1 MAILEPVE
9 LSHGGK
15 RRYRVI
21 NPATL
26 GYLYDIECEDQ
37 EGVHATVARARQ
49 AQLQWAALPVSERI
63 AHIKRLRTVI
73 LDRQDDI
80 INTVI
85 RESGKAPQ
93 DALQAEIYNTVSQI
107 GYWCTRARKTLAPHT
122 LKAPGVLRFLKK
134 VRIVYKPLGVVG
146 IISPWNA
153 PFCLTAN
160 YTIQALL
167 AGNAVVAKGSEITP
181 HSAHILEKLCLEA
194 GLPEGL
200 VTVLIGDGETGAALC
215 NAAIDKL
222 SFTGSVS
229 TGKKVAMACVNK
241 LIPFT
246 LELGGNDAMIVCSDA
261 DIDDAAHA
269 AVWGSCLNSGHV
281 CVATERIYVEA
292 PVYAELVEKV
302 TTLAAGLKQGQE
314 HGAEESVGAVFWNRQ
329 MEIIEGHVTQAIS
342 RGARMLTGGRDTE
355 RNGLYYKPTVIVD
368 ADEDSDLVKKE
379 TFGPIITVI
388 KVDSVEEAIRRANN
402 APYGLHGSVWTAD
415 ERRGIAIAERIES
428 GAIAINDL
436 GIVAGIPSAPFAGIK
451 ESGFGSVNGED
462 ALRAYTQPMPI
473 ILGKYRGRDGG
484 FPYNKKKIDQMKSL
498 MKFMWQGRVGR
509 LLFK

>member
-1 MAILEPVE
+1 MAILEPAD
-9 LSHGGK
+9 LTTGGK
-15 RRYRVI
+15 RRYRVT

-26 GYLYDIECEDQ
+26 EYLYDIECEDRD
-37 EGVHATVARARQ
+37 GVNAAVARARE
-49 AQLQWAALPVSERI
+49 AQTGWAALPVAARI
-63 AHIKRLRTVI
+63 AHIRRLRTVI
-73 LDRQDDI
+73 LERQDDVI
-80 INTVI
+80 ETVI

-107 GYWCTRARKTLAPHT
+107 GYWCTQARKTLAPRT
-122 LKAPGVLRFLKK
+122 VKAPGVLRFLKK

-167 AGNAVVAKGSEITP
+167 AGNAVVAKGSEVTP
-181 HSAHILEKLCLEA
+181 HSAHILERLCLEA
-194 GLPEGL
+194 GLPAGL

-215 NAAIDKL
+215 DADIDKL
-222 SFTGSVS
+222 SFTGSVR
-229 TGKKVAMACVNK
+229 TGKIVARACVDK

-246 LELGGNDAMIVCSDA
+246 LELGGNDAMIVCADA
-261 DIDDAAHA
+261 DIEDAAHA

-281 CVATERIYVEA
+281 CVGTERIYVEA
-292 PVYAELVEKV
+292 PVYEAFVERV
-302 TTLAAGLKQGQE
+302 TALAAGLKQGQE
-314 HGAEESVGAVFWNRQ
+314 HGAAESVGAVFWDRQ
-329 MEIIEGHVTQAIS
+329 MEIIEGHVSQAIS
-342 RGARMLTGGRDTE
+342 RGARVLTGGRDTA
-355 RNGLYYKPTVIVD
+355 RNGLYYRPTVIVD
-368 ADEDSDLVKKE
+368 ADEGCDLVSRE

-388 KVDSVEEAIRRANN
+388 RVASVEEAIARANN
-402 APYGLHGSVWTAD
+402 SPYGLHGSIWTAD
-415 ERRGIAIAERIES
+415 ERRGIALAERIES

-436 GIVAGIPSAPFAGIK
+436 GVVAGIPSAPFAGIK

-473 ILGKYRGRDGG
+473 ILGKYHGRNGG
-484 FPYNKKKIDQMKSL
+484 FPYDQKKMDQMRKL
-498 MKFMWQGRVGR
+498 MKFMWQSRVGR